1 MDEIDQAVQQIEQ
14 AQVAL
19 IDALEAYR
27 QVLQQRIARDQTSDR
42 PNPKRIALYERGIGE
57 IDGAE
62 SVIDT
67 TFADKVLLI
76 INRRFIL
83 HQAEAPGGMVRL
95 GMITD
100 EDASERVGS

>member
-1 MDEIDQAVQQIEQ
+1 MLKMGAFGSLLTEIIKAELFIPSTCWK
-14 AQVAL
+14 APL
-19 IDALEAYR
+19 MPR
-27 QVLQQRIARDQTSDR
+27 ARYSLGAK

-100 EDASERVGS
+100 EDASERAGS

>member
-1 MDEIDQAVQQIEQ
+1 
-14 AQVAL
+14 
-19 IDALEAYR
+19 
-27 QVLQQRIARDQTSDR
+27 
-42 PNPKRIALYERGIGE
+42 
-57 IDGAE
+57 
-62 SVIDT
+62 VIDT

-100 EDASERVGS
+100 KDASEQAGR